1 MSLKSSP
8 YLQLVRPANLV
19 TSATDILGGV
29 CLATLVST
37 GQPAAEPGWLGA
49 IWLVFSSVFLYAGGI
64 AMNDIADVR
73 LDRVERPER
82 PLPSGRISLTRALV
96 FVIILLVAGV
106 FLAFLH
112 HWYSGLL
119 AIAITVFSYIYN
131 KWSKHHALAGPLNM
145 GILRGLNLLLGLS
158 FVPLALAGHYLI
170 AIIPVIYIFAITMV
184 SRGEV
189 HGSSSRPLGIALV
202 LFILA
207 DTAILAIG
215 LQYDRLWLPALFT
228 ALHLFFVLPSLFKA
242 LATPSAEHI
251 RQTVK
256 RGVIG
261 IIILDSVWV
270 SMTDF
275 WPLAFIMLILLPVS
289 QKLGRYFSVT

>member
-19 TSATDILGGV
+19 TSATDVLGGV
-29 CLATLVST
+29 FLATLVST
-37 GQPAAEPGWLGA
+37 SHTIAEPAWFGV
-49 IWLVFSSVFLYAGGI
+49 IWLVCASILLYAGGI
-64 AMNDIADVR
+64 AMNDIADVH

-82 PLPSGRISLTRALV
+82 PLPSGRISLTRALI
-96 FVIILLVAGV
+96 FVIILLMTGIL
-106 FLAFLH
+106 LAFLY

-119 AIAITVFSYIYN
+119 AIAITLFSYIYN
-131 KWSKHHALAGPLNM
+131 KWSKHHALIGPLNM
-145 GILRGLNLLLGLS
+145 GILRGLNLLVGLS
-158 FVPLALAGHYLI
+158 FIPQALAGHYLI
-170 AIIPVIYIFAITMV
+170 AIIPIIYIFAITMV

-189 HGSSSRPLGIALV
+189 HGSSSRPLGVALV

-207 DTAILAIG
+207 DTGILAIG

-228 ALHLFFVLPSLFKA
+228 AIHLLFVLPSLFKA

-275 WPLAFIMLILLPVS
+275 WPIAFLMLILLPVS